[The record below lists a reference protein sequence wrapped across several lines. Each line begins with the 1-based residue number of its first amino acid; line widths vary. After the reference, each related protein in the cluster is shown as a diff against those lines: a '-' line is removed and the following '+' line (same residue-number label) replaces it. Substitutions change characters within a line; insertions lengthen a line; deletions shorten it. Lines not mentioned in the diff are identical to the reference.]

1 MDRRHHQRTG
11 TSDDSRSRRIFDLLR
26 REPSFQ
32 RVRVVCQ
39 SFLKKSAI
47 HFAAFSAS
55 GLFFPI
61 HQAKAAS
68 LSDMSQNGTNIIDM
82 MKKAYINIEYITGKI
97 IDGIDWLNN
106 LPGSLPK
113 LTADLFT
120 TIYQFL
126 SEIALETPLIIFDN
140 PYVKNTS
147 LTFSL
152 ISIAVV
158 TFMFMYESV
167 MKMLKK
173 KHTDI
178 KKILKRY
185 AIVVV
190 VSGFTPFAF
199 KTAFYYL
206 NELSIAISHI
216 GSLNGGNFEGVISN
230 KRLGFFDTLILILFD
245 LSTIALL
252 IPVCL
257 QAGRRWWDL
266 FCLAAIS
273 PLALSCW
280 AFERHEHYAKTWW
293 NKVKSLSL
301 VQLVYSVFILML
313 GVFIFGTQSV
323 QGGIYALFIKL
334 LIVAGGLY
342 RLSNPPKFVK
352 TMTGPKSDVLDAMD
366 EGKGMLKN
374 TRKILLFQDKKFN
387 PVRNLYRKVIKWK
400 NKP

>member
-1 MDRRHHQRTG
+1 
-11 TSDDSRSRRIFDLLR
+11 
-26 REPSFQ
+26 
-32 RVRVVCQ
+32 
-39 SFLKKSAI
+39 
-47 HFAAFSAS
+47 
-55 GLFFPI
+55 
-61 HQAKAAS
+61 
-68 LSDMSQNGTNIIDM
+68 LSDSSPDETNIIDM
-82 MKKAYINIEYITGKI
+82 IKKTYTNIEYITGQI

-106 LPGSLPK
+106 LPGSMPK
-113 LTADLFT
+113 YTADLFT
-120 TIYQFL
+120 TIYHFL
-126 SEIALETPLIIFDN
+126 SKVVLETPLIIFDN
-140 PYVKNTS
+140 PFVKNTT

-158 TFMFMYESV
+158 TFMFIYESV

-173 KHTDI
+173 KHTDF
-178 KKILKRY
+178 KKFLKRY
-185 AIVVV
+185 AIVVA
-190 VSGFTPFAF
+190 VSGFVPIAF

-206 NELSIAISHI
+206 NELSNAISHI
-216 GSLNGGNFEGVISN
+216 GNLDGGNINGLVSD
-230 KRLGFFDTLILILFD
+230 KKLSFFDTLILILFD
-245 LSTIALL
+245 LSTVALL

-280 AFERHEHYAKTWW
+280 AFERHEHYTRAWW
-293 NKVKSLSL
+293 SKVKSLSL

-313 GVFIFGTQSV
+313 GIFIFATQSV
-323 QGGIYALFIKL
+323 HGGIYTLFIKL

-352 TMTGPKSDVLDAMD
+352 AMIGPKSDVLDAMH

-374 TRKILLFQDKKFN
+374 TRKMLLFQDIKFN
-387 PVRNLYRKVIKWK
+387 PVKKFYRKVIKWK